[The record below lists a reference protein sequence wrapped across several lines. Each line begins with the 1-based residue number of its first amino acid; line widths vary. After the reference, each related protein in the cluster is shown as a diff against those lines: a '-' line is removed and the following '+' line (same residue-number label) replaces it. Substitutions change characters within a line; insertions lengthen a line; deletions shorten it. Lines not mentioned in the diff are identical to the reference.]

1 MKTTNKNK
9 IDYLLINVSQPPK
22 EEHIIFQVKTGVY
35 KNTFVKISNF
45 NFNDIIEDSSDISFS
60 VFSEHPDLGTIEFEE
75 MVSEVFLDILRI
87 GLELFDSDDKNQ

>member
-1 MKTTNKNK
+1 MAGLTVNSVLMCCTWRPN
-9 IDYLLINVSQPPK
+9 LQ
-22 EEHIIFQVKTGVY
+22 T
-35 KNTFVKISNF
+35 KISNF